1 MQERIHKIAEYVRG
15 YLFSMAEQRD
25 GPFVDPDYRWQHTL
39 RVMNIG
45 KQIAEAE
52 GGNLEHV
59 LAGCLLHDMAHFN
72 DDDHYI
78 NHGRLAAQIC
88 RPFLQE
94 VGYSEK
100 DIDAICYAVAVHVDG
115 ESDFDHPKTIE
126 AEIVSDADNIDRF
139 SAYRILLYCQ
149 PVVYDFRA
157 LVAKL
162 EERLKVLHDYRSKR
176 LMGTE
181 TGHQLFNQRLERQIE
196 FYEAILAQNEI
207 TILPELGITDP
218 SG

>member
-1 MQERIHKIAEYVRG
+1 MEDRIKKIAEYARV
-15 YLFSMAEQRD
+15 YLFEMAEKRD

-39 RVMNIG
+39 RVVNIG
-45 KQIAEAE
+45 RQIAEAE
-52 GGNLEHV
+52 GANVEHV
-59 LAGCLLHDMAHFN
+59 IAGCLLHDMAHF
-72 DDDHYI
+72 DDDENYI
-78 NHGRLAAQIC
+78 NHGRLAAHIC
-88 RPFLQE
+88 RPFLSDL
-94 VGYSEK
+94 GYSEE
-100 DIDAICYAVAVHVDG
+100 DIDAICYAIAVHVDG

-157 LVAKL
+157 LVEKL
-162 EERLKVLHDYRSKR
+162 EARLRVLHDYRGKR

-181 TGHQLFNQRLERQIE
+181 TGHHLFNQKLDRQIE

-207 TILPELGITDP
+207 TRLPELI
-218 SG
+218 